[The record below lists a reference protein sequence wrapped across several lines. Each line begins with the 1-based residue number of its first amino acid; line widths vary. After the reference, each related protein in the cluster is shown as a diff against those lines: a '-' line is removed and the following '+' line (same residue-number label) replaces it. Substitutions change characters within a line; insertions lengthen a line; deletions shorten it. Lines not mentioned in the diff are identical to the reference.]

1 MPGKEP
7 KVVAKAAKKAAAPV
21 KTSKKAAPAAKKAP
35 KGNKNMP
42 SKYVSSPKDFGI
54 GRDTPFKRDISRFMR
69 WPQFVTLQ
77 RKKRVLERRL
87 KVPPTLNQFRQTLD
101 RSTRTNLL
109 KLLQKYKPE
118 NKKARKDRLAAAAKA
133 KKADPKKA
141 VTTKAPIAFIT
152 GLQEVTRAIEKGT
165 ARMVVIANDVDPI
178 ELVLWMPTL
187 CRAQKVPYCIVKDK
201 ARLGEL
207 IGQRGCACVAIK
219 AVHAEDEAELA
230 SLVKSV
236 KARFMARG
244 DVLKK
249 KWGGLQMSLR
259 SASQLRKH
267 GRVLSSHAAKAA
279 EVDAE

>member
-7 KVVAKAAKKAAAPV
+7 KVVAKAASKAAAPV
-21 KTSKKAAPAAKKAP
+21 KTAKKGAAVAKKAP

-42 SKYVSSPKDFGI
+42 SKYVSQPKDFGV

-77 RKKRVLERRL
+77 RKKRVIERRM

-101 RSTRTNLL
+101 RTTRTNLL

-118 NKKARKDRLAAAAKA
+118 NKKARKERLSAAAKA

-141 VTTKAPIAFIT
+141 VTSKAPIAMIT
-152 GLQEVTRAIEKGT
+152 GLQEVTRSIEKGT
-165 ARMVVIANDVDPI
+165 ARLVVIASNVDPI

-187 CRAQKVPYCIVKDK
+187 CRAQKVPYAIVKDK
-201 ARLGEL
+201 ARLGE
-207 IGQRGCACVAIK
+207 ITGMRNTACVAIK
-219 AVHAEDEAELA
+219 SVHAEDEAELA

-236 KARFMARG
+236 KGRFLARG
-244 DVLKK
+244 DAIKK

-259 SASQLRKH
+259 SAAALRKN
-267 GRVLSSHAAKAA
+267 GRTLSSHQTATADAAD
-279 EVDAE
+279 E